1 MPKVGC
7 AIVGCSNSTY
17 RINKW
22 KNEICDLHN
31 VQHRDCECPRPFR
44 LHMFPSELRNGERR
58 MEWVRAC
65 RRDTSDHKNWK
76 PGKSDRVCS
85 EHFIDEEPTLEH
97 PIPTEKLGYTPKSIK
112 PRRSIIKYDST
123 SASQSTSAFVNNS
136 GYVMYVTI
144 IRSAIKCIYL
154 CLIPRGLS
162 QNISGLRKS
171 IYMENKN

>member
-22 KNEICDLHN
+22 KNEICDSHN
-31 VQHRDCECPRPFR
+31 VQHRDCECPRPFK

-65 RRDTSDHKNWK
+65 RRDTGDHKNWK

-112 PRRSIIKYDST
+112 PRRSIIK
-123 SASQSTSAFVNNS
+123 NH
-136 GYVMYVTI
+136 
-144 IRSAIKCIYL
+144 
-154 CLIPRGLS
+154 
-162 QNISGLRKS
+162 
-171 IYMENKN
+171 